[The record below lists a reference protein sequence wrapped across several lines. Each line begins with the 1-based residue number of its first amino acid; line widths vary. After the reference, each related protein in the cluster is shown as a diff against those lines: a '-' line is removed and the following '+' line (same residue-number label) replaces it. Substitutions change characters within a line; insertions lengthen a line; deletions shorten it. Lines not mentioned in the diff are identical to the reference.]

1 MARRLANLN
10 DGRDEMNLCE
20 LPFATLSERSGG
32 RSMLKFT
39 IEDYDRA
46 LGPVMERTL
55 IVRGDPEYGLPT
67 QKDEEIYL
75 GLLKYSRDFNRF
87 AEPQVWFSRAAPFEL
102 MGWPKSDWAYARLTK
117 VMHRL
122 VGVRLSYRDLWRDNR
137 NKQWRDQGAF
147 AILDSYKFR
156 DSRTAGANG
165 FYTEESSWFRWG
177 NTLFES
183 FDAGYVK
190 RIDYGLV
197 RSLNPAARRLYRY
210 LDKHFHPPDKTS
222 ITIDLARL
230 AYQHIGVSPGI
241 ELDKVRKR
249 HLGPAAAELE
259 QAGFLEPVAT
269 GRFTK
274 VRRGVWEATFDLAVS
289 DKQPA
294 KATNDPVHR
303 LAEALCRRGVST
315 ATAVSLVA
323 SHTPAAIEQAVRAM
337 DEQVRSG
344 ATIRS
349 ADSWMRAAL
358 KNGYRVSAA
367 VERSARRPELKL
379 FRAQRKSG

>member
-1 MARRLANLN
+1 
-10 DGRDEMNLCE
+10 MNLCE

-39 IEDYDRA
+39 VDDYDHAMGR
-46 LGPVMERTL
+46 VVERTL

-67 QKDEEIYL
+67 AKDEEIYL
-75 GLLKYSRDFNRF
+75 GLLKYSRDCNRF
-87 AEPQVWFSRAAPFEL
+87 VEPQVWFSRAALFEL

-117 VMHRL
+117 GMHRL
-122 VGVRLSYRDLWRDNR
+122 VGVRLSYQDLWRDNR

-147 AILDSYKFR
+147 AILDSFKFR
-156 DSRTAGANG
+156 DSRTAGANR
-165 FYTEESSWFRWG
+165 FDTEEGSWFRWG

-197 RSLNPAARRLYRY
+197 RSLKPAARRLYRY
-210 LDKHFHPPDKTS
+210 LDKHFHPPDKTR

-249 HLGPAAAELE
+249 HLGPATEELE
-259 QAGFLEPVAT
+259 QAEFLEPMT
-269 GRFTK
+269 TDRFTRI
-274 VRRGVWEATFDLAVS
+274 RRGVWEATFELAVS
-289 DKQPA
+289 NKQPA
-294 KATNDPVHR
+294 RAAHHPVHR

-323 SHTPAAIEQAVRAM
+323 THAPAAIEQAMRAM
-337 DEQVRSG
+337 DEQIKSG

-367 VERSARRPELKL
+367 AQRSTRRPELKL
-379 FRAQRKSG
+379 FRAQRKAG